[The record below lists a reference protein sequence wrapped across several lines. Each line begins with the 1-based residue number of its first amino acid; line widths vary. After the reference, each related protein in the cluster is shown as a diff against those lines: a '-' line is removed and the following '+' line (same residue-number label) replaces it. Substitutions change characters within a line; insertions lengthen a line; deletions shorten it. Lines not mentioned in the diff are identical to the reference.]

1 MSNKPNSQ
9 FNFSQAMAELEE
21 ITKYLEGETT
31 DLDEAIAKFERG
43 SEIAQQMKQYLTQAQ
58 NRVDK
63 LRANFDKDQVD
74 KID

>member
-1 MSNKPNSQ
+1 MSNKSNSQ

-63 LRANFDKDQVD
+63 LRASFDKDQVD
-74 KID
+74 KVD

>member
-1 MSNKPNSQ
+1 MSNKSNSQ

>member
-1 MSNKPNSQ
+1 MTNKSNSP
-9 FNFSQAMAELEE
+9 FNFGQAMTELEE

-43 SEIAQQMKQYLTQAQ
+43 SEIAQQMKQYLAQAQ
-58 NRVDK
+58 NRVDQ
-63 LRANFDKDQVD
+63 LRASFDKDQID

>member
-1 MSNKPNSQ
+1 MNNKSNSQ

-63 LRANFDKDQVD
+63 LRASFDKDQVD